1 MPRPVIINVRET
13 LELVDRVLAQD
24 FAGAGRLRE
33 SAAADRI
40 LRDRTLAA
48 VALRRMCRDPG
59 YARRVETP
67 RPSDPAWVAG
77 RLAEGVPVFR
87 IRTSA
92 FGVFLA
98 LRAVHE
104 DWCVLADMIRR
115 LEARVAEDGR
125 GRASLAR
132 LRRTR
137 ERAHQMEPDALSR
150 AVDRGLERATHET
163 GDCLFRMIAVLRADA
178 RNGVLPA
185 GPEPADAAEMA
196 AVFAAP
202 CAIGVRGGVWRLCTT
217 LREVEALG
225 HALGNCLARIAIDP
239 CWRAGYVAGSRAV
252 WGFWL
257 GGVAVGVA
265 EVDPAGTLVEAR
277 GRANAEW
284 PEAHEDA
291 LRVLLEGLP
300 RKGVAA

>member
-217 LREVEALG
+217 LREGRGARPTPS
-225 HALGNCLARIAIDP
+225 ANCLRPIASTHLLAGRV
-239 CWRAGYVAGSRAV
+239 RASPAPRAV
-252 WGFWL
+252 WGL
-257 GGVAVGVA
+257 LVGDGVAVGVA
-265 EVDPAGTLVEAR
+265 EVDARPAHLVRGAR
-277 GRANAEW
+277 
-284 PEAHEDA
+284 
-291 LRVLLEGLP
+291 P
-300 RKGVAA
+300 RETPSGPRR